1 MWLLDILLLQITD
14 ARSIVFPHFSSSLQN
29 QRDTMTQTG
38 VPLFGEKTTISYE
51 KAYTMKPGLMSILDT
66 QQQPQ
71 TVGQPQQLQQQISHH
86 ETLMASANLL
96 SPMGS
101 GAGTGTIRFH
111 ILMVEVRN
119 EF

>member
-1 MWLLDILLLQITD
+1 MTRRRVVSGPSKQYLFRPEMTW
-14 ARSIVFPHFSSSLQN
+14 SPC
-29 QRDTMTQTG
+29 TMTQSG
-38 VPLFGEKTTISYE
+38 VPLLGEKTTSISYE

-66 QQQPQ
+66 QQQPH

>member
-1 MWLLDILLLQITD
+1 
-14 ARSIVFPHFSSSLQN
+14 
-29 QRDTMTQTG
+29 
-38 VPLFGEKTTISYE
+38 
-51 KAYTMKPGLMSILDT
+51 MKPGLMSILDT

-101 GAGTGTIRFH
+101 GTGTGTFRFCIYVAGFCFNITCYLIRGRIH
-111 ILMVEVRN
+111 PKL
-119 EF
+119 EFRP